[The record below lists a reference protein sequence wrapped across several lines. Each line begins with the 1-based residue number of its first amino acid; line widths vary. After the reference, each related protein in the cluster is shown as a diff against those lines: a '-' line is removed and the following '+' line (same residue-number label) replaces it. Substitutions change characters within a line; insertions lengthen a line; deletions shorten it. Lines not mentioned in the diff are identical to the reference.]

1 MVMHKIHKASQ
12 LDGPGRQ
19 AAQSDKVII
28 DTAGNVYLDSRS
40 QGEIFYYF
48 LTTLLGEDCG
58 NKAASPT
65 ITNGLHWVNLI
76 ITRVCIM

>member
-1 MVMHKIHKASQ
+1 MHKIHKASQ

-19 AAQSDKVII
+19 AAQSDKVTI

-48 LTTLLGEDCG
+48 LHLTTLLLGEEYE
-58 NKAASPT
+58 NKAASP
-65 ITNGLHWVNLI
+65 NNNKWPSLG
-76 ITRVCIM
+76 

>member
-1 MVMHKIHKASQ
+1 MHKIHKASQ

-48 LTTLLGEDCG
+48 LHLTTLLGEVCG
-58 NKAASPT
+58 NKAAFPNNNKWPSL
-65 ITNGLHWVNLI
+65 G
-76 ITRVCIM
+76 

>member
-1 MVMHKIHKASQ
+1 MYRDEVKHIRLAEYGLNTIMVMHKIHKASQ

-19 AAQSDKVII
+19 AAQSDKVTI

-48 LTTLLGEDCG
+48 FY
-58 NKAASPT
+58 
-65 ITNGLHWVNLI
+65 I
-76 ITRVCIM
+76 